1 MSIFV
6 FSDYHQVATGR
17 KDILL
22 GMIRG
27 GQEMTMRQQFQLAVM
42 LSLPAILAQT
52 SSMLMQY
59 IDAGMVGRLGANPSA
74 SIGLISTSTW
84 ILGGFTA
91 GACSGFSVQV
101 AHLCGAKDFKGARSV
116 LRQGLTSVLILSLF
130 LCAIGLAISGPLPH
144 WLGGGPEITSDASRY
159 FLIYSA
165 FIPVGAIGWAASA
178 MLQASGNMKIPSIM
192 FTGMCVL
199 DVIFNYIFIFICGMG
214 VAGAALGT
222 GLSELVTSAFA
233 VWYVLFKSKELK
245 IKGEHG
251 TFMPE
256 RKTIDNAWSITAPM
270 WLQNIIMRGAYV
282 MSTVIVAPLGAIAIA
297 ANAFAITAESFC
309 YMPSYGIE
317 EASTTLIGQSLGAK
331 RKEIARRFS
340 RITMFMGAIIQTFLA
355 VIMFIFAPQ
364 LMGLLS
370 VDPDVVALGAKVLRI
385 EAFAETMYA
394 LSIVGYGCCVGAG
407 DTLVPSLMNFCSMWL
422 VRIGLALVLTPKFGL
437 TGYWIAMCVE
447 LNIRGILFI
456 WRLSGEKWMKH
467 KVIEQ
472 AA

>member
-1 MSIFV
+1 MAES
-6 FSDYHQVATGR
+6 R

-27 GQEMTMRQQFQLAVM
+27 GLQMSVRQQIQLALM

-101 AHLCGAKDFKGARSV
+101 AHLCGAKDFKGARAV
-116 LRQGLTSVLILSLF
+116 LRQGLTSVLILSFILS
-130 LCAIGLAISGPLPH
+130 AIGICLSSPLPR
-144 WLGGGPEITSDASRY
+144 WLGGGPEIISDASKY
-159 FLIYSA
+159 FFIYSA
-165 FIPVGAIGWAASA
+165 FIPVGAVGWAASA
-178 MLQASGNMKIPSIM
+178 MLQASGNMKVPSIM

-199 DVIFNYIFIFICGMG
+199 DVVFNYIFIFVCGMG

-233 VWYVLFKSKELK
+233 VWYVLLKSKELN

-251 TFMPE
+251 TFVPR

-282 MSTVIVAPLGAIAIA
+282 MSTIIVAPLGAIAIA

-317 EASTTLIGQSLGAK
+317 EASTTLIGQSLGAA
-331 RKEIARRFS
+331 RKDIAKRFS
-340 RITMFMGAIIQTFLA
+340 RITMSMGAMIQTFLA
-355 VIMFIFAPQ
+355 VLMFIIAPQ

-370 VDPDVVALGAKVLRI
+370 VDPQVVALGAKVLRI
-385 EAFAETMYA
+385 AAFAETMYA

-407 DTLVPSLMNFCSMWL
+407 DTLMPSMMNFCSMWI
-422 VRIGLALVLTPKFGL
+422 VRIGLAAILTPKFGL
-437 TGYWIAMCVE
+437 QGYWIAMCVE
-447 LNIRGILFI
+447 LNVRGILFI
-456 WRLSGEKWMKH
+456 WRLSGDKWMKH
-467 KVIEQ
+467 KVIEKEQ
-472 AA
+472 EVLEYAEI